1 MISKLLL
8 IIIALIQLGF
18 GFWAATQAFKDVSDP
33 SSALAMMGMFGS
45 LFHSLIIFAS
55 LYFPV
60 NVRRVITLLLVTWHL
75 PEAILIF
82 TFGMGV
88 PEGEQFFG
96 ILMHTSFAVLALLS
110 WWLAKIGK

>member
-8 IIIALIQLGF
+8 IFIALVQLGF
-18 GFWAATQAFKDVSDP
+18 GVWAGTQAFNDVSDP
-33 SSALAMMGMFGS
+33 SSSLAMMGMFGS
-45 LFHSLIIFAS
+45 VFHSVIIFAS

-60 NVRRVITLLLVTWHL
+60 HVRKVITLLLITWHL

-88 PEGEQFFG
+88 PQDEQMFG
-96 ILMHTSFAVLALLS
+96 ILMHSSFVVLALLS
-110 WWLAKIGK
+110 WWLAKKGK